1 MILFN
6 NPTAAA
12 ASLKGIWDWDLI
24 PLSRYV
30 RTPAYIPGSLGDT
43 AWDFFGSVIWI
54 LTGHFIGIMLGH
66 TVQTLH
72 VEHLL
77 GIILGQTLHVLF
89 RGHSTGI
96 ILLWTYLVHILYI
109 IYLRAFSPLVRSLL
123 MNKIFFSW
131 TLNSNIECVTLYPHT
146 SAVEDCLPHN
156 KGKGR
161 RYWVGKYFIACSTP
175 QC

>member
-30 RTPAYIPGSLGDT
+30 RTLAYIPGSLGDT

-89 RGHSTGI
+89 RGHFTGI

-131 TLNSNIECVTLYPHT
+131 TLPVNSRQQHWVCHSISSHLR
-146 SAVEDCLPHN
+146 S
-156 KGKGR
+156 GR
-161 RYWVGKYFIACSTP
+161 LLAT
-175 QC
+175 